1 MANAFKGPL
10 DYIDVA
16 TRIVDFRTKYPDGSL
31 QPADPANPFTVT
43 TIDGKQAFVVV
54 AAAYRS
60 PDDQRPGIGMAY
72 ESVPGSTSFTRGS
85 ELQNAE
91 TAAWGRAIV
100 AALAADTKTGVASSE
115 EVRNRQ
121 AEQTRPQQSGQRQPS
136 VAEQAEASLSAAVG
150 DLTKLTALRAW
161 ANQTGA
167 PEPYRARITEA
178 INALNAET
186 PIEGVVQQ

>member
-1 MANAFKGPL
+1 MSNSFKGPL

-16 TRIVDFRTKYPDGSL
+16 TRIVDFRTKHPDGSL
-31 QPADPANPFTVT
+31 QPADPATPFTIQ

-72 ESVPGSTSFTRGS
+72 ESVPGSTAFTRGS

-121 AEQTRPQQSGQRQPS
+121 AEQSQPRQQGQAAPNLAQ
-136 VAEQAEASLSAAVG
+136 QAEASLKAAEGNVE
-150 DLTKLTALRAW
+150 KLTSLRAW
-161 ANQTGA
+161 ANSSGA
-167 PEPYRARITEA
+167 PDEFKQRITAA
-178 INALNAET
+178 IEALN
-186 PIEGVVQQ
+186 PPLEGTLLP

>member
-1 MANAFKGPL
+1 MSNKGTFQGPL

-16 TRIVDFRTKYPDGSL
+16 TRIVDFRTKHPDGSL
-31 QPADPANPFTVT
+31 QPADPATPFTIQ

-72 ESVPGSTSFTRGS
+72 ESVPGSTAFTRGS

-121 AEQTRPQQSGQRQPS
+121 AEQSQPRQQGQAAPNLAQ
-136 VAEQAEASLSAAVG
+136 QAEASLKAAEGNVE
-150 DLTKLTALRAW
+150 KLTSLRAW
-161 ANQTGA
+161 ANSSGA
-167 PEPYRARITEA
+167 PDEFKQRITAA
-178 INALNAET
+178 IEALN
-186 PIEGVVQQ
+186 PPLEGTLLP